1 MCILH
6 VPFRH
11 NIYTRGQSTPRPIT
25 MAEYSVLIGGKAGEG
40 INTAGLSIAGLF
52 SRLGYR
58 TYMYFDYP
66 SLIRGGHNFAIV
78 RAADRAIGAHRT
90 PVDVLLAFDQNSIE
104 NHRQKI
110 HDGTTVV
117 HDASQVVRG
126 EGYGL
131 PLDDIVKEENA
142 PPITKNSAMLG
153 ALARVAGIGREVLED
168 VLRGSVPAKH
178 LEANLRVA
186 GRGYDAVEEVFT
198 VKRGDAPAFPVLT
211 GNEAAGL
218 GLVHGGLGTYVAY
231 PMTPSSS
238 LLHFLANRAEDLS
251 VKVIHPENEISV
263 ILMALGLAYAGEKTA
278 VGTSGGG
285 FCLMTEGLSLAGMS
299 EIPVTIVMGQRP
311 GPSTGLPTYTSQ
323 TELHFVLN
331 AGQGEFPRLVV
342 APGDLEETY
351 AWSAAALMLSW
362 RYQVPAIVLT
372 DKTLAEGAYSFDL
385 GSITPPPDRE
395 PVLWDGAGEYRRYV
409 RTEDGVSPLAFPGR
423 EGAIVK
429 ATSYAHDEAGFTTE
443 KPVEARELQEKLLRK
458 GESLKAELAA
468 YPTVK
473 TYGARDA
480 GTTIVCWGSQ
490 KWVCIEAAEE
500 FGARVVQ
507 PLVLS
512 PFPTRQWKETMIG
525 AGKVVCVENNA
536 TGQLGR
542 LLRQQGFDPGRP
554 ILKYDG
560 RPFAVDELTARLGEV
575 FA

>member
-1 MCILH
+1 
-6 VPFRH
+6 
-11 NIYTRGQSTPRPIT
+11 